1 MTYGV
6 AFELQG
12 ETALE
17 YLNQRE
23 VKLGSY
29 GTTIAMFEATE
40 EDGIEPFPVLMYVA
54 FPTPDTNP
62 LWLGDGPIE
71 DIAHQVLT
79 RQTPTGGHITG
90 DQLPILFPTG
100 CS

>member
-1 MTYGV
+1 
-6 AFELQG
+6 
-12 ETALE
+12 
-17 YLNQRE
+17 
-23 VKLGSY
+23 
-29 GTTIAMFEATE
+29 MFEATE